1 MKKLHL
7 SAAIAVTAI
16 AVTAAAAS
24 DSDPVLMTINKVPVR
39 LSEFEYLYNKNNSQ
53 QLQPQTLDEYVDM
66 FVNYKLKVAAAVAAG
81 MDTTASFRNEFEG
94 YAAEL
99 AQARMVDSTVY
110 DSLLHEAYDH
120 ARELRYVSHIML
132 PPSDGST
139 SNEAAMAHADS
150 IRNAILSGT
159 TTFED
164 AAAASI
170 DRASATRG
178 GRMGWVLP
186 GRFPW
191 PFEKASYDTP
201 LGGISPVINSGFGLH
216 IIRVD
221 EIKLNP
227 GEVEA
232 EHILKL
238 THGKT
243 PEEAEHAR
251 VAIDSIYNVVT
262 QPGVDFEDVARRESE
277 DPGSAKQGGKL
288 GWFSSGMMVA
298 PFDSASFAMQVGEIS
313 RPVATAYG
321 YHIIHKTGARPV
333 ASFEDMRQSLE
344 QQINGDERGQLPAQR
359 RLDALVQQYKG
370 QVSDDGLAKVRHIIE
385 ECGRYDSTAIEALK
399 ASTIPVYT
407 VADKKYTIASV
418 MPTMPVTA
426 SMDVDNAMTM
436 LRNTTNRVM
445 RDKVAEIYR
454 KDLVNIDPE
463 YRNIY
468 NEYRDGILLYNI
480 SNQEVWER
488 AAKDTTGLE
497 KYFAEHRADYT
508 WKAPKFKGYIIFA
521 TNDSVQT
528 EVKAFTD
535 SLDAAGAD
543 FTREALVKMIDK
555 RFGRD
560 AKVERVLAAKG
571 DNAITDYLAFDGPKP
586 ENQKMR
592 WQSYYAYRGRIIDQP
607 EDAFDVRG
615 QVTTDYQALLE
626 KEWVKNLHKRFPVK
640 INRKVLAKAK

>member
-7 SAAIAVTAI
+7 TAAIAVTAI

-24 DSDPVLMTINKVPVR
+24 DPVLMTINKVPVH
-39 LSEFEYLYNKNNSQ
+39 LSEFEYLYKKNNSQ

-94 YAAEL
+94 YATEL
-99 AQARMVDSTVY
+99 AQSRMVDSTVY
-110 DSLLHEAYDH
+110 DSLLHEAYNH

-132 PPSDGST
+132 PTADGTT
-139 SNEAAMAHADS
+139 SEEAAMAHADS
-150 IRNAILSGT
+150 VRNAILSGA

-164 AAAASI
+164 AAATSI
-170 DRASATRG
+170 DRGSAARG
-178 GRMGWVLP
+178 GRMGWVMP
-186 GRFPW
+186 GRYPW
-191 PFEKASYDTP
+191 PFEKASYETP
-201 LGGISPVINSGFGLH
+201 LGGISPVVNSGYGLH

-221 EIKLNP
+221 EIKPNP

-243 PEEAEHAR
+243 PEEAAHAR
-251 VAIDSIYNVVT
+251 VAIDSLYNVVT

-288 GWFSSGMMVA
+288 GWYSSGMMVA
-298 PFDSASFAMQVGEIS
+298 PFDSASFAMKVGEIS

-344 QQINGDERGQLPAQR
+344 QQINADERGQLPAQR
-359 RLDALVQQYKG
+359 RLDALVKQYKG
-370 QVSDDGLAKVRHIIE
+370 QVLDNGLAEARKIIE
-385 ECGRYDSTAIEALK
+385 SCGGYDSTAIATLK
-399 ASTIPVYT
+399 VSSIPVYS
-407 VADKKYTIASV
+407 VDGKKYPLSSV
-418 MPTMPVTA
+418 MSKMPVTA
-426 SMDVDNAMTM
+426 SIDADNALTL
-436 LRNTTNRVM
+436 LRNSANSVM
-445 RDKVAEIYR
+445 RDKVAETYR
-454 KDLVNIDPE
+454 KDLINIDPD

-488 AAKDTTGLE
+488 AAKDTIGLE

-508 WKAPKFKGYIIFA
+508 WKAPKFKGYVIFA
-521 TNDSVQT
+521 SNDSVQN

-535 SLDAAGAD
+535 SLDAAKVE
-543 FTREALVKMIDK
+543 FTREELVKMIDK

-571 DNAITDYLAFDGPKP
+571 DNAITDYLAFGGPKP
-586 ENQKMR
+586 ENLKMR
-592 WQSYYAYRGRIIDQP
+592 WQSYYAYRGRVIEQP

-615 QVTTDYQALLE
+615 QVTTDYQNVLE
-626 KEWVKNLHKRFPVK
+626 KEWVKTLHKRFPVK
-640 INRKVLAKAK
+640 INRKVLAKVK

>member
-221 EIKLNP
+221 EIKPNP

-370 QVSDDGLAKVRHIIE
+370 QVLDDGLAKVRHIIE

>member
-24 DSDPVLMTINKVPVR
+24 DPVLMTINKTPVH
-39 LSEFEYLYNKNNSQ
+39 LSEFEYLYKKNNSQ

-99 AQARMVDSTVY
+99 AQSRMVDSTVY
-110 DSLLHEAYDH
+110 DSLLHEAYNH
-120 ARELRYVSHIML
+120 AREMRYVSHIML
-132 PPSDGST
+132 PPADATT
-139 SNEAAMAHADS
+139 SPEAAMAHADS
-150 IRNAILSGT
+150 VRNAIISGA

-186 GRFPW
+186 GRYPW
-191 PFEKASYDTP
+191 PFEKAAYDTP
-201 LGGISPVINSGFGLH
+201 LGGISPVVNSGFGLH

-221 EIKLNP
+221 EIKPNP

-243 PEEAEHAR
+243 PEEAAHAR
-251 VAIDSIYNVVT
+251 VAIDSLYNVIT
-262 QPGVDFEDVARRESE
+262 KLGADFEDVARRESE

-288 GWFSSGMMVA
+288 GWFGSGMMVA
-298 PFDSASFAMQVGEIS
+298 PFDSASFAMNVGEIS
-313 RPVATAYG
+313 RPVTTSYG
-321 YHIIHKTGARPV
+321 YHIIHKIGARPV

-359 RLDALVQQYKG
+359 RLDALVLQYKG
-370 QVSDDGLAKVRHIIE
+370 KVLDDGIAKARRIIE
-385 ECGRYDSTAIEALK
+385 DCGRYDSTAVATLK
-399 ASTIPVYT
+399 ASTIPVYE
-407 VADKKYTIASV
+407 VKGKKYTLASIMSSV
-418 MPTMPVTA
+418 PVTA
-426 SMDVDNAMTM
+426 SDDADNAILM
-436 LRNTTNRVM
+436 LEKAATHAM
-445 RDKVAEIYR
+445 RDKVAEVYR

-488 AAKDTTGLE
+488 AAKDTVGLE
-497 KYFAEHRADYT
+497 KYFAEHRANYT
-508 WKAPKFKGYIIFA
+508 WKVPKFKGYVIFS

-528 EVKAFTD
+528 QVKAFTD
-535 SLDAAGAD
+535 SLDTAGAT
-543 FTREALVKMIDK
+543 FTRDELVKMINT

-592 WQSYYAYRGRIIDQP
+592 WQSYYAYRGRVINQP

-615 QVTTDYQALLE
+615 QVTTDYQSVLE
-626 KEWVKNLHKRFPVK
+626 KEWLKKLHKRFPVK
-640 INRKVLAKAK
+640 INRKVLAKVK

>member
-24 DSDPVLMTINKVPVR
+24 DPVLMTINKVPVH

-81 MDTTASFRNEFEG
+81 MDTTASFRNEFDG
-94 YAAEL
+94 YATEL
-99 AQARMVDSTVY
+99 AQSRMVDSTVY

-120 ARELRYVSHIML
+120 VRELRYVSHIML
-132 PPSDGST
+132 PPADGET
-139 SNEAAMAHADS
+139 SGEVAMARADS
-150 IRNAILSGT
+150 VRNAILSGA

-186 GRFPW
+186 GRYPW

-221 EIKLNP
+221 EIKPNP

-243 PEEAEHAR
+243 PEEAAHAR
-251 VAIDSIYNVVT
+251 VAIDSLYNVVT
-262 QPGVDFEDVARRESE
+262 QSGVDFEDVARRESE

-288 GWFSSGMMVA
+288 GWYSSGMMVA

-313 RPVATAYG
+313 RPVTTAYG

-359 RLDALVQQYKG
+359 RLDALVKQYKG
-370 QVSDDGLAKVRHIIE
+370 QVLDNGMAKVRRLIE
-385 ECGRYDSTAIEALK
+385 DCGGYDSTAIATLK

-407 VADKKYTIASV
+407 VSGKKYAVASV
-418 MPTMPVTA
+418 MTNMPVTA
-426 SMDVDNAMTM
+426 SGDVDNAMKM
-436 LRNTTNRVM
+436 LQNAAIRSM
-445 RDKVAEIYR
+445 RDKVAETYR
-454 KDLVNIDPE
+454 KDLVNIDPD

-508 WKAPKFKGYIIFA
+508 WKAP
-521 TNDSVQT
+521 
-528 EVKAFTD
+528 
-535 SLDAAGAD
+535 
-543 FTREALVKMIDK
+543 
-555 RFGRD
+555 
-560 AKVERVLAAKG
+560 
-571 DNAITDYLAFDGPKP
+571 
-586 ENQKMR
+586 
-592 WQSYYAYRGRIIDQP
+592 
-607 EDAFDVRG
+607 
-615 QVTTDYQALLE
+615 
-626 KEWVKNLHKRFPVK
+626 
-640 INRKVLAKAK
+640 

>member
-24 DSDPVLMTINKVPVR
+24 DPVLMTINKVPVH

-81 MDTTASFRNEFEG
+81 MDTTASFRNEFDG
-94 YAAEL
+94 YATEL
-99 AQARMVDSTVY
+99 AQSRMVDSTVY

-120 ARELRYVSHIML
+120 VRELRYVSHIML
-132 PPSDGST
+132 PPADGET
-139 SNEAAMAHADS
+139 SGEVAMARADS
-150 IRNAILSGT
+150 VRNAILSGA

-186 GRFPW
+186 GRYPW

-221 EIKLNP
+221 EIKPNP

-243 PEEAEHAR
+243 PEEAAHAR
-251 VAIDSIYNVVT
+251 VAIDSLYNVVT
-262 QPGVDFEDVARRESE
+262 QSGVDFEDVARRESE

-288 GWFSSGMMVA
+288 GWYSSGMMVA

-313 RPVATAYG
+313 RPVTTAYG

-359 RLDALVQQYKG
+359 RLDALVKQYKG
-370 QVSDDGLAKVRHIIE
+370 QVLATAWQGTSPHRRLRRIRLDSHSNAQGIHHPRIHSERQKVRR
-385 ECGRYDSTAIEALK
+385 C
-399 ASTIPVYT
+399 
-407 VADKKYTIASV
+407 
-418 MPTMPVTA
+418 
-426 SMDVDNAMTM
+426 
-436 LRNTTNRVM
+436 
-445 RDKVAEIYR
+445 
-454 KDLVNIDPE
+454 
-463 YRNIY
+463 
-468 NEYRDGILLYNI
+468 I
-480 SNQEVWER
+480 SN
-488 AAKDTTGLE
+488 D
-497 KYFAEHRADYT
+497 
-508 WKAPKFKGYIIFA
+508 
-521 TNDSVQT
+521 
-528 EVKAFTD
+528 
-535 SLDAAGAD
+535 
-543 FTREALVKMIDK
+543 
-555 RFGRD
+555 
-560 AKVERVLAAKG
+560 
-571 DNAITDYLAFDGPKP
+571 
-586 ENQKMR
+586 
-592 WQSYYAYRGRIIDQP
+592 
-607 EDAFDVRG
+607 
-615 QVTTDYQALLE
+615 
-626 KEWVKNLHKRFPVK
+626 
-640 INRKVLAKAK
+640 

>member
-24 DSDPVLMTINKVPVR
+24 DPVLMTINKVPVH

-81 MDTTASFRNEFEG
+81 MDTTASFRNEFDG
-94 YAAEL
+94 YATEL
-99 AQARMVDSTVY
+99 AQSRMVDSTVY

-120 ARELRYVSHIML
+120 VRELRYVSHIML
-132 PPSDGST
+132 PPADGET
-139 SNEAAMAHADS
+139 SGEVAMARADS
-150 IRNAILSGT
+150 VRNAILSGA

-186 GRFPW
+186 GRYPW

-221 EIKLNP
+221 EIKPNP

-243 PEEAEHAR
+243 PEEAAHAR
-251 VAIDSIYNVVT
+251 VAIDSLYNVVT
-262 QPGVDFEDVARRESE
+262 QSGVDFEDVARRESE

-288 GWFSSGMMVA
+288 GWYSSGMMVA

-313 RPVATAYG
+313 RPVTTAYG

-359 RLDALVQQYKG
+359 RLDALVKQYKG
-370 QVSDDGLAKVRHIIE
+370 QVLDNGMAKVRRLIE
-385 ECGRYDSTAIEALK
+385 DCGGYDSTAIATLK

-407 VADKKYTIASV
+407 VSGKKYAVASV
-418 MPTMPVTA
+418 MTNMPVTA
-426 SMDVDNAMTM
+426 SGDVDNAMKM
-436 LRNTTNRVM
+436 LQNAAIRSM
-445 RDKVAEIYR
+445 RDKVAETYR
-454 KDLVNIDPE
+454 KDLVNIDPD

-508 WKAPKFKGYIIFA
+508 WKAPKFKGYVIFS

-535 SLDAAGAD
+535 SLDNAGSD
-543 FTREALVKMIDK
+543 FTREELVKMIDK

-592 WQSYYAYRGRIIDQP
+592 WQSYYAYRGRVIDQP

-615 QVTTDYQALLE
+615 QVTTDYQAVLE
-626 KEWVKNLHKRFPVK
+626 KEWVKKLHERFPVK